1 VQPLHV
7 QFPAEHILWSGANAF
22 IFEQQQQQL
31 QREKGSGWEKAGNRK
46 EKGIR
51 RGQEQSEVTIG
62 DALESLSHFIFGSLA
77 FVAFAILHYF
87 YDSLRGQLGHRGR
100 ERVKAGGT
108 GRLQLGAAARPA
120 TGHSYFLELIQTLT
134 KTNREGHRA
143 PSNINIGKLV
153 KE

>member
-1 VQPLHV
+1 MHLY
-7 QFPAEHILWSGANAF
+7 LSSSNNNC
-22 IFEQQQQQL
+22 
-31 QREKGSGWEKAGNRK
+31 KGKRDQGGRKLGIGRRK

-100 ERVKAGGT
+100 ERVKTGGT

-143 PSNINIGKLV
+143 PSNINIGKLE

>member
-1 VQPLHV
+1 MHLY
-7 QFPAEHILWSGANAF
+7 LSSSNNNC
-22 IFEQQQQQL
+22 
-31 QREKGSGWEKAGNRK
+31 KGKRDQGGRKLGIERRK
-46 EKGIR
+46 EKGTR

-100 ERVKAGGT
+100 ERVKTGGT